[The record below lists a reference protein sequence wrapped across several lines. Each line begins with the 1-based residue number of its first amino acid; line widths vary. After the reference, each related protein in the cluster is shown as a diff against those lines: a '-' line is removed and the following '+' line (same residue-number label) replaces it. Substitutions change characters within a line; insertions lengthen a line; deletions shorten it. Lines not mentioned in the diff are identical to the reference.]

1 MSSPD
6 VVSSKPPLSRET
18 LRKIADVCLLAGQLL
33 LQYGADA
40 QRVEET
46 VHRLGTALGAEWLD
60 ILVSPNGLLV
70 STISHGEFRT
80 KMRRVVRHG
89 VNMQV
94 LMRVDE
100 ISRRAERGECDLYE
114 VRGALE
120 TLAAHPPHAPR
131 WGVIGLVAL
140 ACAAFNQL
148 MGGDWAAFGI
158 TFVAAAVA
166 MWVRVNMTQRAF
178 NSLLVTLATAFTA
191 GVVVLLVVRLQ
202 LTTTPQTALT
212 ASVLLLVPGVPLI
225 DAAEDLM
232 TGHLVI
238 GWARGVQ
245 GGLISMAIALGLWLA
260 MSVLGVP
267 R

>member
-1 MSSPD
+1 MSSRD
-6 VVSSKPPLSRET
+6 VVSPKPPLSRET

-46 VHRLGTALGAEWLD
+46 VHRLGTALGAEWMD

-89 VNMQV
+89 VNMHV
-94 LMRVDE
+94 LTAVNE
-100 ISRRAERGECDLYE
+100 ISRRAERGEYDLYE
-114 VRGALE
+114 VRAALE
-120 TLAAHPPHAPR
+120 DLAAHPPHAPR
-131 WGVIGLVAL
+131 WVVITLVAL

-148 MGGDWAAFGI
+148 MGGDWGAFGI
-158 TFVAAAVA
+158 TFGAAAAA

-178 NSLLVTLATAFTA
+178 NALLVTLATALTA
-191 GVVVLLVVRLQ
+191 GVVVLLLVRLP

-225 DAAEDLM
+225 NAAEDLI

-260 MSVLGVP
+260 MSLLGVP